1 MRLQAQV
8 DRRDRRGGES
18 DADRRPRQRGSPAA
32 ENRRDSGWHPASRGR
47 RHHREIL
54 GQPARR
60 TSDLRHR
67 SLPDK
72 KDRRGFLAEY
82 FKGTRLEGEPALT
95 RVEEQIQLRSNVP
108 PAPGIPDTDYSVRW
122 TGALTAPATGEY
134 PITFTGD
141 DGFRVFLD
149 DKPILDHWLP
159 GPATTLVANV
169 TLEKNKTASL
179 RVEFFHNAGEAVAQ
193 LNWNTPSRPPY
204 AEAVAAA
211 RSADVAVVVVSTQ
224 RTEGEDTDR
233 TTMDLPS
240 DQANLI
246 RAVAAANRRTI
257 VGVNNGGPV
266 AMKDWIDEVP
276 AVLEAW
282 FPGQEGGA
290 AIAAV
295 LFGDIN
301 PSGRLPDTIAA
312 AREDYPDYGNFP
324 GTDGTVKYAE
334 DIYVGY
340 RHFDKR
346 GIAPLFP
353 FGHGLSYT
361 TFEFSNLKLTQS
373 GDPIGTAILASVDVT
388 NTGKRAGDEVVQLYI
403 HDREPKV
410 DKPLRELKGFS
421 RMTLQPRET
430 RTVTFTLTP
439 RDFAYF
445 DTPGRQWKAGAS
457 TYDIEVGASSRDI
470 RQRAALK
477 LDADFT
483 EKVPRSKDFS
493 TK

>member
-1 MRLQAQV
+1 MQIGALGSAAV
-8 DRRDRRGGES
+8 
-18 DADRRPRQRGSPAA
+18 RPLKTV
-32 ENRRDSGWHPASRGR
+32 
-47 RHHREIL
+47 EIL
-54 GQPARR
+54 DGIRR
-60 TSDLRHR
+60 AAGDGITVKSSAGRLGGRPI
-67 SLPDK
+67 SGTVVSPDK

-95 RVEEQIQLRSNVP
+95 RVEEQIQLRSNVS

-134 PITFTGD
+134 TITFTGD

-159 GPATTLVANV
+159 GSATTLVANV

-257 VGVNNGGPV
+257 VVLNNGGPV

-312 AREDYPDYGNFP
+312 AREDYPDYGNFRARTEP
-324 GTDGTVKYAE
+324 SNTPRTSMSATVISTNAASP
-334 DIYVGY
+334 
-340 RHFDKR
+340 R
-346 GIAPLFP
+346 FP

-421 RMTLQPRET
+421 RVTLQPRET
-430 RTVTFTLTP
+430 RDRHLHAHSAGLRLLRHARP
-439 RDFAYF
+439 
-445 DTPGRQWKAGAS
+445 PMEGRAS